1 MLVIPNN
8 MEEDL
13 KLSVPLFIG
22 EVTGQQINTIKQEVN
37 IQLMEL
43 LLLMTSILM
52 DCIGMIRLST
62 PILIK
67 TVIVYF
73 LLTILHKAI
82 GTVQDWTT
90 QVVPIH
96 GSSLQINVLHLMLTS
111 IWFLMSLLEE
121 QLDISQME
129 LQINLGQIDQIDQ
142 HNNFMTTRASGIQH
156 GKRKKVH
163 SKLIGSRYGI

>member
-22 EVTGQQINTIKQEVN
+22 EATGQQINTIKQEVN
-37 IQLMEL
+37 IPLMEL
-43 LLLMTSILM
+43 LLLMTSILT

-73 LLTILHKAI
+73 LLIILHKAI
-82 GTVQDWTT
+82 GTVQD
-90 QVVPIH
+90 
-96 GSSLQINVLHLMLTS
+96 
-111 IWFLMSLLEE
+111 
-121 QLDISQME
+121 
-129 LQINLGQIDQIDQ
+129 
-142 HNNFMTTRASGIQH
+142 
-156 GKRKKVH
+156 
-163 SKLIGSRYGI
+163 